1 MREAKR
7 LAGRLLAE
15 SCFRI
20 SGHARSEMLKDQLT
34 EADVVNAIRH
44 GVAGKATMQPSG
56 HYSYRFTR
64 REVAVA
70 VAFRYDG
77 ETPVAAVVCTAWR
90 IRRAA
95 RNRRAP

>member
-1 MREAKR
+1 
-7 LAGRLLAE
+7 
-15 SCFRI
+15 
-20 SGHARSEMLKDQLT
+20 MLKDQLA

-44 GVAGKATMQPSG
+44 GVTGKATMQPSG

-77 ETPVAAVVCTAWR
+77 ETPVAAVVHTVWR
-90 IRRAA
+90 IQGGA
-95 RNRRAP
+95 